1 MLRVLFI
8 CVATF
13 ATLDCSKVGITEG
26 SVDPSDNPNVIV
38 LHSKNLV
45 NIKILLFCNKCQLSL
60 TSDA

>member
-13 ATLDCSKVGITEG
+13 STLDCSKVGITEG
-26 SVDPSDNPNVIV
+26 AVNPSDNPNVIV

-45 NIKILLFCNKCQLSL
+45 NIKIFAILQQVPIEFKK
-60 TSDA
+60 